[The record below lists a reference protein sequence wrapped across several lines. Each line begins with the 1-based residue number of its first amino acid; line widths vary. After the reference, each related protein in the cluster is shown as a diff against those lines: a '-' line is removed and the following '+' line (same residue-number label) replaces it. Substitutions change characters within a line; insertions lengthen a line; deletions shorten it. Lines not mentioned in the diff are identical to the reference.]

1 MKAPAPFLRTK
12 SAARAA
18 LALASAAL
26 LFLLSS
32 FLIPALVTAN
42 HEQRSLNLLSHQAG
56 RIQTRFQAVL
66 KSMEQNQKLLDEI
79 PLGGTPEEVFSRLKR
94 IRIDPET
101 EGICLFDGNWHLK
114 LWTGSVLDLSA
125 QAGDLEN
132 LVRRKGAAFL
142 VRHKASV
149 HLIMFRTANDGQ
161 VLAHFK
167 ALAFIPQFQSYYISD
182 YHFLPAALQRNCD
195 INYWSYWEDVSVF
208 EKIFSRHGDQ
218 YTGQPRQKDGV
229 QTVFFPLRGRDNT
242 ILATVSLSS
251 PPLTE
256 RSAARRESCLLA
268 FYMLAAAALA
278 AALIAACQALR
289 GDAGKSSPA
298 AWLIPAILIVLRLIF
313 FPLSRLG
320 KVQSLSIFSPARA
333 SFLFPADLTK
343 SPADIFLTSLLIF
356 LLAAF
361 GALRS
366 RRIWDRPAGRRPKAV
381 SYGIGLTALT
391 FSGLLVVVFQR
402 ALEVLIANSS
412 VNLLKI
418 SLSPAFILLH
428 LAVVLFGASI
438 WLAASAVLRA
448 ACRSMSRV
456 LFFPA
461 LILVGIGVLEVL
473 RAGAASPGFLAFQF
487 LFLFLCWPPARFP
500 GLLKKK
506 EALFLLFSLG
516 VLYMAASIEH
526 HTALRTRS
534 LLESYLKNSIL
545 SQEQWGNLFLEQ
557 SFPEIDKKRRAIL
570 SYLNNPDGTD
580 MARGIWERTLIAKF
594 NWYSSLEVLD
604 AEGNVLSRFSLNV
617 PKFYGQEA
625 DLPVSPDWSI
635 VQKTLSFLGR
645 ERSYLVGYR
654 DFAEDGVPMGRLVVR
669 LSVDAENLPFLY
681 SANPYF
687 ELVRAS
693 PLPSLNQYEFGTV
706 IYSAEGRILFNPQNI
721 SAGVPAKVLD
731 LLKTPGN
738 TVWADFR
745 DRQKAYHGCYFHE
758 RRRIFSI
765 FMPKTEFRTYAL
777 QFLKL
782 FFYDLILLL
791 ALSVPYVL
799 LAKRRN
805 LRKFFWSFSN
815 RVYLSFLAIALIP
828 MLLFAFFTRNLF
840 DSIFAR
846 RFTEEA
852 ATHGSFARSV
862 MEDFLLMQPADQETP
877 LGPTEDLVLWISSTI
892 GNDVNLYQEGR
903 LVASSR
909 REFFDSG
916 LFPDLLDGDVYF
928 KILFARSPYITQR
941 QSVGHFSFQ
950 ILTIPYYFQ
959 DSAFFIS
966 IPFPFEKQEVARA
979 TRDLVEFLLF
989 LSAFFM
995 AAVVVFA
1002 RGIREMIITPVR
1014 KLLAGTHEVGL
1025 GNLEVSI
1032 QHKSQDEMRTLVEGF
1047 NTMIQSLK
1055 AHQQDLAEMGK
1066 KAAWAE
1072 MARKVAHDIK
1082 NPLTPIQLSAEHLL
1096 RVYEDRRGDFDKALK
1111 ESTAYI
1117 ISEVENLRRI
1127 AQEFME
1133 ISRETSLIKE
1143 PVDVKDILEET
1154 LQPYK
1159 KLLAGRI
1166 RFQEVF
1172 EGDDFSSR
1180 GDASKLKTAFRNILI
1195 NAIEAIGPK
1204 GQIKIH
1210 AVRLKER
1217 MRVTIEDTGPGMD
1230 VETLN
1235 KIFEPYYS
1243 TKPIGTGL
1251 GLPIAKKIIEEHGGA
1266 IQISSAPGKGTCV
1279 EIGLPWFPAV
1289 RRETTAE

>member
-1 MKAPAPFLRTK
+1 ML
-12 SAARAA
+12 AA
-18 LALASAAL
+18 AAL
-26 LFLLSS
+26 LFLLGS
-32 FLIPALVTAN
+32 FLIPLLITAN
-42 HEQRSLNLLSHQAG
+42 YEQRSLGLLRHQAG
-56 RIQTRFQAVL
+56 RIRAQFQAVL
-66 KSMEQNQKLLDEI
+66 KSMEQNQKRLDEI
-79 PLGGTPEEVFSRLKR
+79 PLEGTPEEVFSRLKE
-94 IRIDPET
+94 IRIDPAT
-101 EGICLFDGNWHLK
+101 EGIGLFDQNWRLQ
-114 LWTGSVLDLSA
+114 LWTGNVLDLGA
-125 QAGDLEN
+125 QAGDPEN
-132 LVRRKGAAFL
+132 LARQKGAAFL

-149 HLIMFRTANDGQ
+149 YLIMLRTASDGR
-161 VLAHFK
+161 VLTQFK
-167 ALAFIPQFQSYYISD
+167 VLAFIPQFQTYYIGD
-182 YHFLPAALQRNCD
+182 FHFLPPALQRNCD

-229 QTVFFPLRGRDNT
+229 QTIFFPLRGRNHA
-242 ILATVSLSS
+242 ILATISLSS
-251 PPLTE
+251 PSLAE
-256 RSAARRESCLLA
+256 RSAALRETCLLA
-268 FYMLAAAALA
+268 FYLLAAAALA
-278 AALIAACQALR
+278 VVLFSACQTLR
-289 GDAGKSSPA
+289 GDAGMGPPA
-298 AWLIPAILIVLRLIF
+298 AWLVPVILIVLRLLF

-333 SFLFPADLTK
+333 SFLSLADFTK
-343 SPADIFLTSLLIF
+343 SPADIFLTSLLVF
-356 LLAAF
+356 LLAVY
-361 GALRS
+361 GVLRS
-366 RRIWDRPAGRRPKAV
+366 RRIWDRPARRRPKAV
-381 SYGIGLTALT
+381 SYGTGLAALA
-391 FSGLLVVVFQR
+391 FSGLLIVVFQH

-418 SLSPAFILLH
+418 SLNPTFILLH

-438 WLAASAVLRA
+438 WLGASAVLRA
-448 ACRSMSRV
+448 ACRSV
-456 LFFPA
+456 DQALFFPV
-461 LILVGIGVLEVL
+461 LIVIGIGVLAIL
-473 RAGAASPGFLAFQF
+473 PAGAASPGFLAFQF
-487 LFLFLCWPPARFP
+487 LFLFLCWQTARSPA
-500 GLLKKK
+500 LLKKK

-516 VLYMAASIEH
+516 VLYMAVSIEH

-557 SFPEIDKKRRAIL
+557 SFPEIDKKRRVIL
-570 SYLNNPDGTD
+570 SYLDNPDGTD
-580 MARGIWERTLIAKF
+580 LARGIWERTLIAKF

-617 PKFYGQEA
+617 PKFFGQEA
-625 DLPVSPDWSI
+625 DLPVSPGWSI
-635 VQKTLSFLGR
+635 VQKSMSFLGR

-654 DFAEDGVPMGRLVVR
+654 DFAEEGVSMGRLVVY

-687 ELVRAS
+687 ELIRAS

-706 IYSAEGRILFNPQNI
+706 IYSDEGRILFNPQNI

-758 RRRIFSI
+758 RQRIFAM
-765 FMPKTEFRTYAL
+765 FMPKAEFRTYAL

-791 ALSVPYVL
+791 VLSVPYVL
-799 LAKRRN
+799 LTKRKN
-805 LRKFFWSFSN
+805 LRRFFWSFSN
-815 RVYLSFLAIALIP
+815 RVYMSFLAIALIP

-950 ILTIPYYFQ
+950 ILTTPYYFQ

-979 TRDLVEFLLF
+979 TRDLIEFLLF

-995 AAVVVFA
+995 AAVLAFA

-1014 KLLAGTHEVGL
+1014 KLLAGTHEVSL

-1032 QHKSQDEMRTLVEGF
+1032 RHKSQDEMRTLVEGF
-1047 NTMIQSLK
+1047 NAMIQSLK
-1055 AHQQDLAEMGK
+1055 THQQDLAEMGK

-1143 PVDVKDILEET
+1143 PIDIRDILDET

-1159 KLLAGRI
+1159 KLLAERI

-1195 NAIEAIGPK
+1195 NAIEAIGAK

-1210 AVRLKER
+1210 AARLKER
-1217 MRVTIEDTGPGMD
+1217 MRIRIEDTGPGMD
-1230 VETLN
+1230 GETLN

-1279 EIGLPWFPAV
+1279 EIGLPWVPAV
-1289 RRETTAE
+1289 QREPAAG